1 VGVTSSRSK
10 RDAGRDSGGFV
21 ALPWSVLDCAAY
33 ARLSH
38 PARGLLFEF
47 ARQFV
52 RDNNGRLLASGAYL
66 AKRGWK
72 SVDVITRAKRELLE
86 ADFIFE
92 TVKGQRPNKASWY
105 AVTWR
110 ALDKCTGY
118 DFGTEVAFERG
129 AYLKSVP
136 QKITPLT
143 PPHGVERPPIAPPH
157 GVERPSPT
165 PSHGAISPLLGHP
178 STPSHGDHLEMP
190 SASEIRTPDAVM
202 PQSTQKKLA
211 SMPLAGRATT
221 KSVVADDQLTGVAP
235 SFDRLQTKLGGIG
248 NQPNL
253 RRANHE

>member
-1 VGVTSSRSK
+1 MGVTSSRSK

-38 PARGLLFEF
+38 PARGLLMEF

-66 AKRGWK
+66 AKRGWT

-86 ADFIFE
+86 AGFVFE

-110 ALDKCTGY
+110 ALDKSAAY
-118 DFGTEVAFERG
+118 DFGVMVAFERG
-129 AYLKSVP
+129 AYLKSSP
-136 QKITPLT
+136 SEITPLT
-143 PPHGVERPPIAPPH
+143 PPHGVERPPIAPSH
-157 GVERPSPT
+157 GVEHASPT
-165 PSHGAISPLLGHP
+165 PSRGAIRPLLGRP

-190 SASEIRTPDAVM
+190 SANEIKPPAAVR
-202 PQSTQKKLA
+202 PQSICKGSVGIT
-211 SMPLAGRATT
+211 PAGR
-221 KSVVADDQLTGVAP
+221 P
-235 SFDRLQTKLGGIG
+235 
-248 NQPNL
+248 PY
-253 RRANHE
+253 

>member
-1 VGVTSSRSK
+1 VSVTSSRSK

-38 PARGLLFEF
+38 PARGLLMEF

-66 AKRGWK
+66 AKRGWT

-86 ADFIFE
+86 AGFVFE

-110 ALDKCTGY
+110 ALDKSAAY
-118 DFGTEVAFERG
+118 DFGVMVAFDRG

-143 PPHGVERPPIAPPH
+143 PPRGVERPPIAPPH
-157 GVERPSPT
+157 GVGKIATT
-165 PSHGAISPLLGHP
+165 PPDGAIRAILDPL

-190 SASEIRTPDAVM
+190 SACEVKTPDAVK
-202 PQSTQKKLA
+202 PQSICKGPVGA
-211 SMPLAGRATT
+211 APAGR
-221 KSVVADDQLTGVAP
+221 
-235 SFDRLQTKLGGIG
+235 
-248 NQPNL
+248 
-253 RRANHE
+253 H

>member
-1 VGVTSSRSK
+1 
-10 RDAGRDSGGFV
+10 V

-86 ADFIFE
+86 AGFVFE

-190 SASEIRTPDAVM
+190 SVCKFKQPDAAS
-202 PQSTQKKLA
+202 PESIRCEQSTVG
-211 SMPLAGRATT
+211 SSG
-221 KSVVADDQLTGVAP
+221 
-235 SFDRLQTKLGGIG
+235 
-248 NQPNL
+248 QPNSQEAKNE
-253 RRANHE
+253 RRYS

>member
-38 PARGLLFEF
+38 PARGLLMEF

-66 AKRGWK
+66 AKRGWT

-86 ADFIFE
+86 AGFVFE

-110 ALDKCTGY
+110 ALDKSAAY
-118 DFGTEVAFERG
+118 DFGVMVAFERG
-129 AYLKSVP
+129 AYLKSSP
-136 QKITPLT
+136 LKIDALT
-143 PPHGVERPPIAPPH
+143 PRDGVESAVIAPPR
-157 GVERPSPT
+157 GVRQPATT
-165 PSHGAISPLLGHP
+165 PSRGAIRVILDPL

-190 SASEIRTPDAVM
+190 SASELKPPDA
-202 PQSTQKKLA
+202 
-211 SMPLAGRATT
+211 
-221 KSVVADDQLTGVAP
+221 KSHE
-235 SFDRLQTKLGGIG
+235 SI
-248 NQPNL
+248 
-253 RRANHE
+253 RRIYSP